1 MLKKQ
6 LKISITGSGK
16 VARSFGLALKV
27 AGHRV
32 GQIIARNSD
41 TGRSLANELGAEL
54 TSFESTSNVDLI
66 AVLVS
71 DDAIEEVSA
80 QLPINIP
87 QFHASGVSDLDVLSS
102 EIKGVVW
109 PIKSINSKSSGS
121 SFKGVPVGVEG
132 NNEEFQSTLLSIA
145 RSIGGDGFVASSENR
160 SIIHLAAVFTD
171 NFANHCL
178 SLSQDI
184 LKNSDLD
191 PKLMRSLAQGLLDG
205 ALNGDSASRQ
215 TGVAIRGDV
224 GSQMKHLGLISDEEK
239 KEFYKFLSKQIKEY
253 HELQGKA

>member
-1 MLKKQ
+1 M
-6 LKISITGSGK
+6 
-16 VARSFGLALKV
+16 ARSFGLALKV

-32 GQIIARNSD
+32 RQIIARNSD

-54 TSFESTSNVDLI
+54 TSFESTSNADLI
-66 AVLVS
+66 AILVS
-71 DDAIEEVSA
+71 DDAIEKVSA

-121 SFKGVPVGVEG
+121 SFKGVPLGVEG

-184 LKNSDLD
+184 LKDSDLD
-191 PKLMRSLAQGLLDG
+191 TKLMRSLAQGLLEG

-224 GSQMKHLGLISDEEK
+224 GSQMKHLGLLSDEKK

-253 HELQGKA
+253 HEL

>member
-1 MLKKQ
+1 MHKKQ
-6 LKISITGSGK
+6 LNISIAGSGK
-16 VARSFGLALKV
+16 VAKSFGLAFKV
-27 AGHRV
+27 AGHKID
-32 GQIIARNSD
+32 QIIARNSD
-41 TGRSLANELGAEL
+41 TGCSLANELGAEF
-54 TSFESTSNVDLI
+54 TGIVNKSSSDII

-80 QLPINIP
+80 QLPNNIP

-102 EIKGVVW
+102 DIKGVVW
-109 PIKSINSKSSGS
+109 PIKSINSKSSGRN
-121 SFKGVPVGVEG
+121 FRGVPIGVQG
-132 NNEEFQSTLLSIA
+132 NNKNFQSTLLSIA
-145 RSIGGDGFVASSENR
+145 RSMGGDGFVASSENR

-184 LKNSDLD
+184 LKDSDLD
-191 PKLMRSLAQGLLDG
+191 PKLMRSLAEGLLDG

-224 GSQMKHLGLISDEEK
+224 GSQIKHLGLFNDENK

>member
-1 MLKKQ
+1 
-6 LKISITGSGK
+6 

-32 GQIIARNSD
+32 RQIIARNSD

-54 TSFESTSNVDLI
+54 TSFESTSNADLI
-66 AVLVS
+66 AILVS
-71 DDAIEEVSA
+71 DDAIEKVSA

-121 SFKGVPVGVEG
+121 SFKGVPLGVEG

-184 LKNSDLD
+184 LKDSDLD
-191 PKLMRSLAQGLLDG
+191 TKLMRSLAQGLLEG

-224 GSQMKHLGLISDEEK
+224 GSQMKHLGLLSDEKK

-253 HELQGKA
+253 HEL

>member
-6 LKISITGSGK
+6 LNISIAGSGK
-16 VARSFGLALKV
+16 VARSFGLSLKV

-41 TGRSLANELGAEL
+41 IGRSLANELGAEL
-54 TSFESTSNVDLI
+54 TSFESTSNADLI

-71 DDAIEEVSA
+71 DDAIEEVSK

-102 EIKGVVW
+102 KIKGVVW

-121 SFKGVPVGVEG
+121 SFKGVPLGVEG

-184 LKNSDLD
+184 LKDSDLD
-191 PKLMRSLAQGLLDG
+191 TKLMRSLAQGLLEG

-224 GSQMKHLGLISDEEK
+224 GSQMKHLGLLSDEK
-239 KEFYKFLSKQIKEY
+239 KKKFYKFLSKQIKEY

>member
-6 LKISITGSGK
+6 LNISIAGSGK

-54 TSFESTSNVDLI
+54 TSFESTSNADLI

-80 QLPINIP
+80 QLPKNIP
-87 QFHASGVSDLDVLSS
+87 QFHASGISDLDVLSS

-121 SFKGVPVGVEG
+121 SFKGVPLGVEG
-132 NNEEFQSTLLSIA
+132 NNEEFQLTLLSIA

-184 LKNSDLD
+184 LKDSDLD
-191 PKLMRSLAQGLLDG
+191 PKLMRSLAQGLLEG
-205 ALNGDSASRQ
+205 AMNGDSASRQ

-224 GSQMKHLGLISDEEK
+224 GSQMKHLGLLNDEEK

>member
-6 LKISITGSGK
+6 VNISIAGSGK

-54 TSFESTSNVDLI
+54 TSFESTSNADLI

-71 DDAIEEVSA
+71 DDAIEKVSA

-109 PIKSINSKSSGS
+109 PIKSINSRSSGS
-121 SFKGVPVGVEG
+121 SFKGVPLGVEG

-184 LKNSDLD
+184 LKDSDLD
-191 PKLMRSLAQGLLDG
+191 TKLMRSLAQGLLEG

-224 GSQMKHLGLISDEEK
+224 GSQMKHLGLLSDEKK

-253 HELQGKA
+253 HELQGKT

>member
-1 MLKKQ
+1 MHKKH
-6 LKISITGSGK
+6 LNISIAGSGK

-27 AGHRV
+27 AGHKIS
-32 GQIIARNSD
+32 QIIARNSD
-41 TGRSLANELGAEL
+41 TGRSLANELGAEFVGIEN
-54 TSFESTSNVDLI
+54 TKIADLI

-71 DDAIEEVSA
+71 DDSIEEVSA
-80 QLPINIP
+80 QVPKNIP
-87 QFHASGVSDLDVLSS
+87 QFHASGVINLDVLSS

-121 SFKGVPVGVEG
+121 SFKGVPLGVEG
-132 NNEEFQSTLLSIA
+132 NKYEFQSTLLSIA
-145 RSIGGDGFVASSENR
+145 RSIGGDGFVASSDNR

-184 LKNSDLD
+184 LKDNDLD

-224 GSQMKHLGLISDEEK
+224 GSQMKHLDLLSDEEK
-239 KEFYKFLSKQIKEY
+239 KKIYKFLSKQIKEY
-253 HELQGKA
+253 HEL